1 MEIKR
6 DWLWKRYTIICEDDK
21 DEKFLKKLNEQL
33 DKLDDLEKE
42 LEEKD
47 EFIDD
52 LRSSIKWNAIKDII
66 FWILLLIWCIVD
78 SWAFN

>member
-6 DWLWKRYTIICEDDK
+6 DWLWKKYTIICEDDK
-21 DEKFLKKLNEQL
+21 DENFLKKLNEQL
-33 DKLDDLEKE
+33 DKLDSLEKE

-52 LRSSIKWNAIKDII
+52 LRSSIKWNAIRDIV
-66 FWILLLIWCIVD
+66 FWILFIIWFFVK
-78 SWAFN
+78 SWVLD